1 MVLIGDDI
9 AFLTLDVHLGESLIL
24 GECLLLV
31 AHTVTLEVRL
41 GGEIDTVFVA
51 EVVPTWI
58 VGIVAGAHGIDVELL
73 HDADI
78 LDHTLDADDIAPI
91 RVEFVT
97 VGTLDEDRLA
107 IDQQLASTDL
117 YVAEAH
123 LLTHDFQHLVAL
135 LELEFQ
141 HI

>member
-1 MVLIGDDI
+1 MVLIRDDI
-9 AFLTLDVHLGESLIL
+9 AFLTLDVHLGEGLIL
-24 GECLLLV
+24 GESLLLV
-31 AHTVTLEVRL
+31 AHAVTLEVRL
-41 GGEIDTVFVA
+41 SGEVDAVFVA
-51 EVVPTWI
+51 EVIPAWI

-73 HDADI
+73 HDTDI

-91 RVEFVT
+91 GVEFVT
-97 VGTLDEDRLA
+97 VGALDEDRLA
-107 IDQQLASTDL
+107 IDEQLASTDL
-117 YVAEAH
+117 YVAETH

>member
-9 AFLTLDVHLGESLIL
+9 AFLTLDVHLGEGLIL

-107 IDQQLASTDL
+107 IDEQLASTDL